1 MKKIICMILSACLLC
16 GCFWSGC
23 NDKENEEGGAVNYV
37 EKNDVIKSVTKVGSV
52 TGSKSEWNDTVTG
65 AGVAGTDLG
74 IPVYDSKNQRM
85 MLFFGDTFSE
95 QIKGEGS
102 GKGNWRSNVCAYSS
116 DFDLSD
122 GLTLDGWLT
131 QGGRELARQVIPS
144 MMTDGYEMTTIPT
157 GAVEVNGAL
166 YVFYMS
172 VRSWG
177 ANGEWWV
184 SYCGTVKSTDGG
196 ETFVRVEDL
205 TWTGIKDETTAQLTD
220 MEPSEVKDRYAPN
233 FCQIWPMAV
242 GEYVYIYGI
251 EGGRFGGVKLGRVK
265 SADFEN
271 FSEYE
276 YLTEIANGE
285 PVFVKGEEGL
295 KALESEENREK
306 SLILQAPAGEMCVVY
321 NRYLEKYI
329 TVYQQTNAMVFRSA
343 DNPWGAW
350 SEPVKLVDYSDFN
363 AMYCGFMHEKYMAD
377 GGKTVY
383 FLMSYW
389 WDYETIL
396 MKMELY

>member
-131 QGGRELARQVIPS
+131 QAAGSSPGRS
-144 MMTDGYEMTTIPT
+144 
-157 GAVEVNGAL
+157 
-166 YVFYMS
+166 F
-172 VRSWG
+172 
-177 ANGEWWV
+177 
-184 SYCGTVKSTDGG
+184 
-196 ETFVRVEDL
+196 
-205 TWTGIKDETTAQLTD
+205 
-220 MEPSEVKDRYAPN
+220 
-233 FCQIWPMAV
+233 
-242 GEYVYIYGI
+242 
-251 EGGRFGGVKLGRVK
+251 
-265 SADFEN
+265 
-271 FSEYE
+271 
-276 YLTEIANGE
+276 
-285 PVFVKGEEGL
+285 
-295 KALESEENREK
+295 
-306 SLILQAPAGEMCVVY
+306 PA
-321 NRYLEKYI
+321 
-329 TVYQQTNAMVFRSA
+329 
-343 DNPWGAW
+343 
-350 SEPVKLVDYSDFN
+350 
-363 AMYCGFMHEKYMAD
+363 
-377 GGKTVY
+377 
-383 FLMSYW
+383 
-389 WDYETIL
+389 
-396 MKMELY
+396 